1 MKEAQTLAC
10 QRQDL
15 TQKLSTLTPGYHD
28 MTLFCDTGNL
38 WNVNIRKSVLPTV
51 IVLLEYRKN
60 HIKSLSLNHCDHC
73 VLTIIL
79 NCLISNNTQEM
90 WSCFSCFNSLRLKYF
105 LNIVGVGGCVLW
117 FYSKAALSKLIS
129 DVREPETILLW
140 SSVSIMSVI
149 QKCQAVPTAVWP
161 LPSAPCWI
169 SSDWSQARILLGVF
183 HLLLWPEEVQ
193 TEGEKGCKLP
203 PFLHLHSPWRCSTS
217 VSPPLP
223 FTLLPPLL
231 CL

>member
-60 HIKSLSLNHCDHC
+60 HIKSLSLNHCNHC
-73 VLTIIL
+73 VLTIIW
-79 NCLISNNTQEM
+79 NCLISNNTQGM

-117 FYSKAALSKLIS
+117 FYSSCVIQANQWCKRTWNNPVVIKCQHHVSDTEMSGCTYSCVTSALCPLLDQLWLIS
-129 DVREPETILLW
+129 GQNPAGSL
-140 SSVSIMSVI
+140 
-149 QKCQAVPTAVWP
+149 
-161 LPSAPCWI
+161 
-169 SSDWSQARILLGVF
+169 
-183 HLLLWPEEVQ
+183 
-193 TEGEKGCKLP
+193 
-203 PFLHLHSPWRCSTS
+203 
-217 VSPPLP
+217 SPP
-223 FTLLPPLL
+223 PLTRGGPNRGRERV
-231 CL
+231 